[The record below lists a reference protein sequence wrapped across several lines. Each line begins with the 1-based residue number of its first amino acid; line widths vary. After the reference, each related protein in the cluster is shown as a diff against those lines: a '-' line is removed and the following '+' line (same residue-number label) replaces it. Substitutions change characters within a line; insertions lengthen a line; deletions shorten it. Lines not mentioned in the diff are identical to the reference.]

1 MAFDVKQ
8 ITVGTSA
15 VQLYSVIVRDVVGWI
30 NVRCAPTNTATIWYG
45 PSGVTIATG
54 MPLLPGEK
62 LEIPIVRGTNS
73 KHPDETEYYFIS
85 DTAGQIISVHAH

>member
-15 VQLYSVIVRDVVGWI
+15 VQLYDVIVRDVVGWI

-45 PSGVTIATG
+45 PAGVTIATG

-62 LEIPIVRGTNS
+62 LEIPILRTDS
-73 KHPDETEYYFIS
+73 KYPDETEYYFIS
-85 DTAGQIISVHAH
+85 DTVDQIISVHAH